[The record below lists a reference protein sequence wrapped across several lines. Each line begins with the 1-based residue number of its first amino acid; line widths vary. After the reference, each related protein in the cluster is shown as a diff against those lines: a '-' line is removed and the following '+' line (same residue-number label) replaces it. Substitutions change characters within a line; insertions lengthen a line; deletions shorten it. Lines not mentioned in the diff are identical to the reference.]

1 MTDAE
6 KIELLRAKLEE
17 TVDENDRL
25 KALVANLTEGAT
37 AHQTLQSLYRNA
49 DLPESLR
56 AKCAAA
62 SLPHETPRL
71 EPVQQLELKAEP
83 PPIPLAELVALR
95 RKRADEMLATRREIR
110 VLPSGKVIELDEPD
124 GGNGSDDSDDD
135 GDRA

>member
-1 MTDAE
+1 MTDDKDDLIRA
-6 KIELLRAKLEE
+6 LTQRLRE

-49 DLPESLR
+49 DLPGSLR

-71 EPVQQLELKAEP
+71 ESVPPPLELTPAEYEP
-83 PPIPLAELVALR
+83 LSVVVERQRARLDRLLALPLAEREALVRGVAH
-95 RKRADEMLATRREIR
+95 DG
-110 VLPSGKVIELDEPD
+110 SG
-124 GGNGSDDSDDD
+124 DDTA
-135 GDRA
+135 G